1 MNVAAFFPTSRP
13 KVLVSFPVLKQVRA
27 YIESRCEVMFN
38 ETGATLSPDELV
50 RRAHGHNVL
59 MITTTDWL
67 DAHTLGRLPS
77 EIRVIATYSVG
88 HDHIDLPACQARGL
102 TVINT
107 PDVLTD
113 AVAEVAMFL
122 MIGAARRGTESIALL
137 RSRHWPGWS
146 PIQLPG
152 MQLTGKR
159 LGIFGMGRIGR
170 ALAHRAQAMGM
181 SIHYANTRRLGPE
194 LEAGATYHHGIT
206 ELLRASQFLA
216 LTCPSTPQTRQFL
229 NEERLKLLPP
239 GSILVNVARGDV
251 VEDEA
256 LIAALVSGHVA
267 AAGLDVFA
275 QEPHLHPRYF
285 ELPNVFMTPH
295 IGSST
300 VEARIAMA
308 VALLDALDELAQGL
322 NPLNRLV

>member
-13 KVLVSFPVLKQVRA
+13 KVLVSFPVLKEVRA

-59 MITTTDWL
+59 MITTTDRL

-88 HDHIDLPACQARGL
+88 HDHIDLPASQARGL

-122 MIGAARRGTESIALL
+122 MIGAARRGTES
-137 RSRHWPGWS
+137 
-146 PIQLPG
+146 
-152 MQLTGKR
+152 
-159 LGIFGMGRIGR
+159 
-170 ALAHRAQAMGM
+170 
-181 SIHYANTRRLGPE
+181 
-194 LEAGATYHHGIT
+194 
-206 ELLRASQFLA
+206 
-216 LTCPSTPQTRQFL
+216 
-229 NEERLKLLPP
+229 
-239 GSILVNVARGDV
+239 
-251 VEDEA
+251 
-256 LIAALVSGHVA
+256 ALVSGHVA